1 MFKPELLSDRIAC
14 ITGGGSGLGLSMAKR
29 FAELGAKIVI
39 LGRNADRLAQGA
51 QAITEAGQ
59 GREAVTFVCDVR
71 DYEAVARTVNEIEQR
86 VGLPHVLLNNAAG
99 NFLAASEDLSPG
111 GFDAVVKIVLYGTFN
126 CTHALANKWIA
137 AQRPGTILNIV
148 ATYADNGS
156 AFVLPSACAKAGVL
170 AMTRSLAVEWATYN
184 IRVNAIAP
192 GPFPTAGAWQRL
204 LPTKEIEE
212 NAQKR
217 IPSRRFGKHEE
228 LTNLAAFLVAEGAD
242 FITGE
247 CVAIDGAEAR
257 AGAGQFSSFMHMERA
272 QLKGMLRMMKA
283 MAGKR

>member
-1 MFKPELLSDRIAC
+1 MFKPDLLSGRIAC

-39 LGRNADRLAQGA
+39 LGRNPDRLAQGA
-51 QAITEAGQ
+51 QAIGEAGQ
-59 GREAVTFVCDVR
+59 GREAATFACDVR
-71 DYEAVARTVNEIEQR
+71 DYESVTRTMNEIEQQ
-86 VGLPHVLLNNAAG
+86 VGLPHVLVNNAAG

-111 GFDAVVKIVLYGTFN
+111 GFDAIVKIVLYGTFN

-137 AQRPGTILNIV
+137 ALRPGTILNIV

-170 AMTRSLAVEWATYN
+170 TMTRSLAVEWATYN

-212 NAQKR
+212 NARQR

-228 LTNLAAFLVAEGAD
+228 LSNLAAFLVAEGAD

-247 CVAIDGAEAR
+247 CVAIDGAEAL
-257 AGAGQFSSFMHMERA
+257 AGAGQFSSFMNMDRP

-283 MAGKR
+283 MAGKG

>member
-1 MFKPELLSDRIAC
+1 MFKSDLLTNKIVC
-14 ITGGGSGLGLSMAKR
+14 VTGGGSGLGLSMAKR
-29 FAELGAKIVI
+29 FAELGAQIVI
-39 LGRNADRLAQGA
+39 LGRNAQRLAEGA
-51 QAITEAGQ
+51 EAITAAGN
-59 GREAVTFVCDVR
+59 GRAVSTFVCDVR
-71 DYEAVARTVNEIEQR
+71 DYDAVARTMNEMEQQI
-86 VGLPHVLLNNAAG
+86 GLPNILVNNAAG

-111 GFDAVVKIVLYGTFN
+111 GFDAIVKIVLYGTFN

-137 AQRPGTILNIV
+137 AQQPGNILNIV

-192 GPFPTAGAWQRL
+192 GPFPTEGAWQRL

-212 NAQKR
+212 NAKKR
-217 IPSRRFGKHEE
+217 VPSRRFGKHEE
-228 LTNLAAFLVAEGAD
+228 LANLAAFLIAEGSD

-247 CVAIDGAEAR
+247 CVTIDGAEAL
-257 AGAGQFSSFMHMERA
+257 AGAGQFSSFMQMEKA
-272 QLKGMLRMMKA
+272 QLKGMLKMMKE

>member
-1 MFKPELLSDRIAC
+1 MRAQAPSGFMRVICSEGKALTHNLNLGKNTHAFLSEREQSMFKSDLLSDRIAC

-71 DYEAVARTVNEIEQR
+71 DYEAVAKTVNEVEQR
-86 VGLPHVLLNNAAG
+86 VGLPHILVNNAAG

-156 AFVLPSACAKAGVL
+156 AFVAFGL
-170 AMTRSLAVEWATYN
+170 R
-184 IRVNAIAP
+184 
-192 GPFPTAGAWQRL
+192 Q
-204 LPTKEIEE
+204 
-212 NAQKR
+212 
-217 IPSRRFGKHEE
+217 SRRPGHDA
-228 LTNLAAFLVAEGAD
+228 LACRRMGNL
-242 FITGE
+242 
-247 CVAIDGAEAR
+247 
-257 AGAGQFSSFMHMERA
+257 
-272 QLKGMLRMMKA
+272 
-283 MAGKR
+283 

>member
-1 MFKPELLSDRIAC
+1 MFKTDLLANKTIC
-14 ITGGGSGLGLSMAKR
+14 VTGGGSGLGLSMAKR
-29 FAELGAKIVI
+29 FAELGAQIVI
-39 LGRNADRLAQGA
+39 LGRNAERLQQGA
-51 QAITEAGQ
+51 QAIAAASN
-59 GREAVTFVCDVR
+59 GRAAATFVCDVR
-71 DYEAVARTVNEIEQR
+71 DYAAVAKTMDEVEQQA
-86 VGLPHVLLNNAAG
+86 GLPHIFLNKAAG

-247 CVAIDGAEAR
+247 CVAIDGAEAL
-257 AGAGQFSSFMHMERA
+257 AGAGQFSSFMHMDRA
-272 QLKGMLRMMKA
+272 QLKGMLKMMKA